1 MSDNTEN
8 IKNSQNIP
16 EEKNP
21 TTKLR
26 FKKSVKIAFFA
37 IIVAIVLVIIEFWY
51 QNRPIT
57 QIHIKIKNKETSL
70 TFLDSAE
77 IFRLL
82 TDNGKETIIGV
93 SFRKISVK
101 TLESRVKANLFV
113 NKCEIARNLRGD
125 LFIEISPSMPIARF
139 LREGKPDFYIDS
151 TGKVMPITEKFTA
164 RVMLVTRED
173 TKQLPDFA
181 IKDKELLAMIKF
193 IQKDKF
199 LKPQIAQLDILA
211 NGQIIMYPQIGQQTF
226 ELGTTDNWQEKL
238 KRLITFYQEIIPR
251 KGWASFKKIKLQY
264 DKQIICE

>member
-1 MSDNTEN
+1 MSENTEN
-8 IKNSQNIP
+8 TNYTDKEQESS
-16 EEKNP
+16 
-21 TTKLR
+21 TKLR

-37 IIVAIVLVIIEFWY
+37 VLIGIILIIIEFWY

-57 QIHIKIKNKETSL
+57 QIHIKIKNQETSL

-82 TDNGKETIIGV
+82 TDNGKESIKGST
-93 SFRKISVK
+93 FRKISVK

-125 LFIEISPSMPIARF
+125 LFVEISPSLPIARF

-151 TGKVMPITEKFTA
+151 IGKIMPTTEKFTA
-164 RVMLVTRED
+164 RVMLISRED

-181 IKDKELLAMIKF
+181 KKDKELLNMIKF

-199 LKPQIAQLDILA
+199 LKLQIAQLDILA
-211 NGQIIMYPQIGQQTF
+211 NEQIIMYPQIGQHTF
-226 ELGTTDNWQEKL
+226 ELGTSDNWQAKL
-238 KRLITFYQEIIPR
+238 DRLITFYQEIIPR
-251 KGWASFKKIKLQY
+251 KGWSSFKKVKLQY
-264 DKQIICE
+264 DKQIVCE